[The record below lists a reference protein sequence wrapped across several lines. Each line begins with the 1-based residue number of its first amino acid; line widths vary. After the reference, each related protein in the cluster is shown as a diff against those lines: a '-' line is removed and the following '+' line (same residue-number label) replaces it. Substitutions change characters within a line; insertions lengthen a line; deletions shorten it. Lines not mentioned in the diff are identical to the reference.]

1 MADLGVVQVEA
12 GDVGVEGDG
21 DEVEGGGGAGDPQ
34 RRVVTP
40 AQEGGA
46 AAAEYRAEETRIQ
59 GTGGEF
65 NQTKNKPTNNTD
77 WSKEKQLFPCLLRLT
92 CSRGGSRPR
101 QVRD

>member
-40 AQEGGA
+40 AHEGGA
-46 AAAEYRAEETRIQ
+46 AAAE
-59 GTGGEF
+59 
-65 NQTKNKPTNNTD
+65 
-77 WSKEKQLFPCLLRLT
+77 
-92 CSRGGSRPR
+92 
-101 QVRD
+101 